1 MEIEYRT
8 KKLERICT
16 DAFVAKKEYSI
27 EMAERIQMRIDQIRS
42 SESIEF
48 MVKFKIGRCHVL
60 KGNRAGQ
67 YAIDLIQP
75 YRLIFEKKV
84 KKLQSLGLSR
94 LQIIINQRE
103 RRKCSD

>member
-16 DAFVAKKEYSI
+16 DASVAKKEYSI

-48 MVKFKIGRCHVL
+48 MVKFKIGRCHAL

-75 YRLIFEKKV
+75 YRLIFEKNDKEIRIV
-84 KKLQSLGLSR
+84 R
-94 LQIIINQRE
+94 IIEIT
-103 RRKCSD
+103 DYH